1 MYEELQ
7 KFDEMMKI
15 NWTDLVMVR
24 KRRDQIRY
32 SEQNKIPISA
42 TKDVKRL
49 AEALRNSVDEDIK
62 RHERNR
68 KQPEKRYQLIRSY
81 IALQKSSILRT
92 INYNKK
98 RGNPIFSKLHP

>member
-7 KFDEMMKI
+7 KFDKMMKI

-24 KRRDQIRY
+24 AKRDQIRY
-32 SEQNKIPISA
+32 SEQNKFPIPA
-42 TKDVKRL
+42 TKDVKRVSD
-49 AEALRNSVDEDIK
+49 ALRNSVDEDIK

-98 RGNPIFSKLHP
+98 RGNPIFSTLHP